1 MKPIILPLPDPQANI
16 ETVGGKGASLAKL
29 ARAGLPV
36 PDGFYITTVA
46 YRQFVTA
53 GNLQARILSAL
64 ERVDAAQPSTLEAA
78 STTIAQLFAE
88 TEISTQLAD
97 EILQAYHSL
106 AGHTPAVAVRSS
118 ATAEDLP
125 DASFAGQ
132 QETYLNI
139 HGEDA
144 LLDSVRKCWASLWT
158 ARAISYRLH
167 QGIPS
172 DSAALSV
179 IVQELVP
186 ADAAGILFTANPI
199 SGKRNELVINAAW
212 GLGEAVVSGAVTPDT
227 VIIDKST
234 GHVLH
239 SNIAEKQVMT
249 VGVETGTEEQPVP
262 DPLKNK
268 AVLTDAQATSLSHFG
283 TQIEQIYGMPMDIE
297 WALAQGQF
305 AILQARPITT
315 IPEKMHKE
323 IEWTL
328 PNPKGQYMRGSIVD
342 MMPDPV
348 SPLFATLGIPSITR
362 IGIKQVL
369 KPLTRSEPDLPGD
382 YITTINEYAYMCAS
396 FTPRQWWWVIA
407 HMMLSF
413 PRILREARPLW
424 RDKIRPQY
432 AAMVARWMAKP
443 LKTMSAA
450 EIWAGIQEVN
460 DAAMLHMAALLVAT
474 TGASAGSEML
484 FTRVYEKMIRRADD
498 PAASTYLMGYD
509 STPIQAEKSLYDL
522 AEWIRACPPIAAHVS
537 ATSTDDLVAELA
549 SPESPLEGEQG
560 MQYWSELRQ
569 RFQTHLSSYGH
580 IIYDVDFTKPLP
592 LDKPAPMLETI
603 KMYLQGSGA
612 NPHERQRNAEQKR
625 LQSTASILNRHKGLR
640 RWAFRKTLDMAQVM
654 AQVREN
660 ALADI
665 GLGYPL
671 LRRMLHALGGYFTK
685 AGVIKQ
691 PQDIFWLEMEQVN
704 NTITAMEHGEAL
716 NDFSIS
722 VAERQATHEALKH
735 VIPPP
740 TLPPKK
746 KYMGFDM
753 AAFTPAA
760 AESQTGDTL
769 KGIPAS
775 PGHVTAA
782 ACVLRDPQDFDQMRP
797 GDILVASTT
806 TPAWTP
812 LFAMASAIVT
822 DIGGPLSHG
831 SIVARE
837 YGIPAVMGT
846 GVATRRIKS
855 GQMITVDGASGTV
868 IILG

>member
-1 MKPIILPLPDPQANI
+1 MKPTILPLSDPHADI

-36 PDGFYITTVA
+36 PDGFHITTAA
-46 YRQFVTA
+46 YHQFVTA
-53 GNLQARILSAL
+53 GNLQRRILAAL
-64 ERVDAAQPSTLEAA
+64 EKVDAAQPSTLELA
-78 STTIAQLFAE
+78 STTIARLFAE
-88 TEISTQLAD
+88 TEIPAQLAD
-97 EILQAYHSL
+97 AILQAYQGL
-106 AGHTPAVAVRSS
+106 AGHTTAVAVRSS

-139 HGEDA
+139 HGAKAVLDA
-144 LLDSVRKCWASLWT
+144 VRKCWASLWT
-158 ARAISYRLH
+158 GRAISYRLH

-172 DSAALSV
+172 DSIALSV
-179 IVQELVP
+179 IVHELVP
-186 ADAAGILFTANPI
+186 AEAAGILFTANPI
-199 SGKRNELVINAAW
+199 SGKRDELVINAVW
-212 GLGEAVVSGAVTPDT
+212 GLGESVVSGVVTPDS

-234 GHVLH
+234 GHVLRR
-239 SNIAEKQVMT
+239 NIAEKQVMT
-249 VGVETGTEEQPVP
+249 VRVEAGTQEQPVP
-262 DPLKNK
+262 DSMKNK
-268 AVLTDAQATSLSHFG
+268 AVLTDAQVARLSHYG

-297 WALAQGQF
+297 WALAQDQF

-315 IPEKMHKE
+315 LPAETPIE

-342 MMPDPV
+342 MMPDPI

-369 KPLTRSEPDLPGD
+369 KPLTHSDPDLPGD
-382 YITTINEYAYMCAS
+382 YITTINEYAYMSAS
-396 FTPRQWWWVIA
+396 FTPHQWWWVIM

-432 AAMVARWMAKP
+432 VATVARWLAKP
-443 LKTMSAA
+443 LDAMSPA
-450 EIWAGIQEVN
+450 EIWVGVQEVN

-484 FTRVYEKMIRRADD
+484 FTRVYEKMIRRPGD
-498 PAASTYLMGYD
+498 PAAPTYLMGYD

-522 AEWIRACPPIAAHVS
+522 AEWIRTRPQIAAYVS
-537 ATSTDDLVAELA
+537 ATPSHDLATQLA
-549 SPESPLEGEQG
+549 GTESPLEGAQDT
-560 MQYWSELRQ
+560 QDWSELRQ
-569 RFQTHLSSYGH
+569 RFQTHLASYGH

-592 LDKPAPMLETI
+592 LDKPAPMLKTV
-603 KMYLQGSGA
+603 KMYLQGSGV

-625 LQSTASILNRHKGLR
+625 LQSTATILNRVKGFR

-671 LRRMLHALGGYFTK
+671 LRRMLCEIGRSFTHAR
-685 AGVIKQ
+685 VIQQ
-691 PQDIFWLEMEQVN
+691 PQDIFWLEMNQVSR
-704 NTITAMEHGEAL
+704 TITAMEHGETL
-716 NDFSIS
+716 DDLSRG
-722 VAERQATHEALKH
+722 VAERQATHEALRH

-740 TLPPKK
+740 MLPPKK
-746 KYMGFDM
+746 KYMGIDV
-753 AAFTPAA
+753 AVFTPAA

-775 PGHVTAA
+775 PGRVTAS
-782 ACVLRDPQDFDQMRP
+782 ACILRDPQDFNQMRP
-797 GDILVASTT
+797 GDVLVASTT

-855 GQMITVDGASGTV
+855 GQMITVDGASGIV
-868 IILG
+868 IILH